1 MGIAAPVTTPKCI
14 ATFKASS
21 ISFRLTAFSG
31 AASGGARG
39 EGVHQAWMDDLSRQG
54 IKRAVGWV
62 EIDFKRNGKPKRAR
76 IYRIELFTR
85 YEGCERVLD
94 AERLDILRTT
104 GVLEKVGSAALEK
117 AAHGYWIDVP
127 KPEPHPFV
135 GAARMVF
142 FDDEWLPALWAPLYC
157 AGEDCLNSKCTGTD
171 VEKKL

>member
-1 MGIAAPVTTPKCI
+1 MVQKLKTLVLFLLSAVAL
-14 ATFKASS
+14 SS
-21 ISFRLTAFSG
+21 LYGEANGNRGTSDDPEVHRHIQGLINQLPSDSFLR
-31 AASGGARG
+31 R
-39 EGVHQAWMDDLSRQG
+39 
-54 IKRAVGWV
+54 
-62 EIDFKRNGKPKRAR
+62 
-76 IYRIELFTR
+76 
-85 YEGCERVLD
+85 ERVLD

-117 AAHGYWIDVP
+117 AAYGYWIDVP

>member
-1 MGIAAPVTTPKCI
+1 
-14 ATFKASS
+14 
-21 ISFRLTAFSG
+21 
-31 AASGGARG
+31 
-39 EGVHQAWMDDLSRQG
+39 
-54 IKRAVGWV
+54 
-62 EIDFKRNGKPKRAR
+62 
-76 IYRIELFTR
+76 
-85 YEGCERVLD
+85 LD